1 MGDFHFCISLT
12 IKSFILSLNE
22 QLNMTLKLDNFAP
35 PNLEAW
41 RIKIKEETKSKELV
55 DYTNEIEAI
64 KIDPTDKSETK
75 NFSNLI
81 KSDNNDWAIGAHI
94 EVVDEENAN
103 SYAIQC
109 LSKGVNLLYIAVNK
123 KNIEWRRLFK
133 GIHIEY
139 IKIAVKLENDEQ
151 LLSLEQFLSDAKKEN
166 VSIIVSGESGSG
178 KSFSTQILIQHLLT
192 LARTGNH
199 GTRLTA
205 SGPIL
210 ENFGHAKTRH
220 NNNSS
225 RVGKFVT
232 LNFSSHGRLTGAKV
246 EQYLLEISRVIQR
259 HHNERNFHIFYTLI
273 YGLTEPERAKI
284 GLRTAEEYEYLKYK
298 EEDND

>member
-1 MGDFHFCISLT
+1 MSQGKKESPDNSDCDRDRQLLESRGLLPVEDQMPQDLCSLASPSNVSLLRVLRRRFENRE
-12 IKSFILSLNE
+12 IYSWAGPVLVSLNPY
-22 QLNMTLKLDNFAP
+22 K
-35 PNLEAW
+35 NLPIYTPIYTNLH
-41 RIKIKEETKSKELV
+41 RNRGLKSK
-55 DYTNEIEAI
+55 
-64 KIDPTDKSETK
+64 
-75 NFSNLI
+75 
-81 KSDNNDWAIGAHI
+81 AH
-94 EVVDEENAN
+94 AF
-103 SYAIQC
+103 
-109 LSKGVNLLYIAVNK
+109 AV
-123 KNIEWRRLFK
+123 
-133 GIHIEY
+133 
-139 IKIAVKLENDEQ
+139 A
-151 LLSLEQFLSDAKKEN
+151 DAAYGSMKKEN

-284 GLRTAEEYEYLKYK
+284 GLRTAEEYEYLKYRNISTYYISYK
-298 EEDND
+298 FSVRESSSLTKVIQNLYNLYSIRDRIIIFFLKFC